1 MGSDVE
7 PKVKGEGEAEDREMT
22 DAPVQEPPGRSVPP
36 QAASPGQQTGSK
48 TVPPSSESDP
58 PPPPSSTSTATSTD
72 PTASTTNPSNTVLET
87 TEKPPEPQKM
97 GPKKKGTAAV
107 KKTPKRLKGGRGR
120 GGGAAAAASKGGG
133 RPKKQAG
140 GASTTTTNHSHQEEE
155 LGGGSD
161 EESDNGPYCICR
173 GPDDHRFMISCDVC
187 EDWFHGECVDIS
199 KDVGENLIE
208 RFVCPNCT
216 DVGRNV
222 VSLFRKMCSHARCV
236 RAARLYGDGEK
247 SAFCSDEHKQLWWE
261 KAVASL
267 PKKSSSAKNGGAR
280 DGLVQEE
287 LMGLLTSDLAGVDP
301 EDGMWRVQTRPFA
314 PPAAG
319 AESPESK
326 NKTLAPGILTDEE
339 VDILKTSAAER
350 YKMGEEVVLCQKML
364 QLLDWANDRR
374 KALVASKHLD
384 DAACGYDHRLDQV
397 GVVGPFANWLA
408 SDEGREVFRAGGL
421 DAGARPAG
429 DDRNICDK
437 KRCKAHQGW
446 FSIHTRD
453 VRYQMKLLAMDA
465 NKRLDK
471 ERLIKQSAAERKLRK
486 DAENNYV
493 QAVLRDGTLGPLK
506 SG

>member
-7 PKVKGEGEAEDREMT
+7 PKVKGEGEAEAEDHEMT
-22 DAPVQEPPGRSVPP
+22 DAPVQEAPSCSVPP
-36 QAASPGQQTGSK
+36 QAASLSQTGSK
-48 TVPPSSESDP
+48 TVPPSSDP
-58 PPPPSSTSTATSTD
+58 DLPPPSSTLAATSTD
-72 PTASTTNPSNTVLET
+72 AAISTTNPSNTILET

-120 GGGAAAAASKGGG
+120 GGGAAAASKGGG
-133 RPKKQAG
+133 RPKKQA
-140 GASTTTTNHSHQEEE
+140 ASTNSHQEE

-216 DVGRNV
+216 DVDRNV
-222 VSLFRKMCSHARCV
+222 VSLFRKICSHAKCV
-236 RAARLYGDGEK
+236 RAARLYGDGDR

-267 PKKSSSAKNGGAR
+267 PKKSSVKNSSAH

-287 LMGLLTSDLAGVDP
+287 LMGLLTSNLAGVDP

-326 NKTLAPGILTDEE
+326 NKTLAPGILTEEE

-374 KALVASKHLD
+374 RALVASKRLD

-408 SDEGREVFRAGGL
+408 SDQGREVFQAGSL
-421 DAGARPAG
+421 DGGA
-429 DDRNICDK
+429 DDDGNICDK

-471 ERLIKQSAAERKLRK
+471 EHLIKQSAAERRLRK

-493 QAVLRDGTLGPLK
+493 QAVLSDGTLGPLK

>member
-1 MGSDVE
+1 MDSDVE
-7 PKVKGEGEAEDREMT
+7 PKVKGDEGEGEDREMT
-22 DAPVQEPPGRSVPP
+22 DAPVQEAPGSQAAP
-36 QAASPGQQTGSK
+36 QAAPQAALPSQTDSK
-48 TVPPSSESDP
+48 AAPPSSDSDLF
-58 PPPPSSTSTATSTD
+58 PSSTLTSTN
-72 PTASTTNPSNTVLET
+72 PTLSATNPSNTILET

-107 KKTPKRLKGGRGR
+107 KKTPKRPKSG
-120 GGGAAAAASKGGG
+120 ASKGG

-140 GASTTTTNHSHQEEE
+140 AASANHQEE

-187 EDWFHGECVDIS
+187 EDWFHGECIDIA

-216 DVGRNV
+216 DVERNV
-222 VSLFRKMCSHARCV
+222 VSLFKKICSYGKCIK
-236 RAARLYGDGEK
+236 AARLYGDGEK

-261 KAVASL
+261 KAIASL
-267 PKKSSSAKNGGAR
+267 PKKSSAKNTQ

-287 LMGLLTSDLAGVDP
+287 LMGLLTSNLAGVDP
-301 EDGMWRVQTRPFA
+301 DDGQWRVQTRPFA
-314 PPAAG
+314 PPPTR

-326 NKTLAPGILTDEE
+326 SKTLAPGILTEEE
-339 VDILKTSAAER
+339 VGILKTSAAER

-374 KALVASKHLD
+374 KSLIASKHFD

-397 GVVGPFANWLA
+397 GVVGPFGNWLS
-408 SDEGREVFRAGGL
+408 SDEAKEVFKAGGL
-421 DAGARPAG
+421 DVGSRLGG
-429 DDRNICDK
+429 DDKNICDK

-465 NKRLDK
+465 NKKLDK

-486 DAENNYV
+486 EAENNFV
-493 QAVLRDGTLGPLK
+493 QAVLPDGTLAPARV
-506 SG
+506 

>member
-22 DAPVQEPPGRSVPP
+22 DAPVQEAPGCSVPP
-36 QAASPGQQTGSK
+36 QAASLSQTGSK
-48 TVPPSSESDP
+48 TVPPSSDSDP
-58 PPPPSSTSTATSTD
+58 PPPSTLTATSTD
-72 PTASTTNPSNTVLET
+72 LTISTTNPSNTILET

-107 KKTPKRLKGGRGR
+107 KKTPKRLKGGGR
-120 GGGAAAAASKGGG
+120 GGGAAASKGGG

-140 GASTTTTNHSHQEEE
+140 GGGGGGASSTNHQEEP
-155 LGGGSD
+155 GGGSD

-216 DVGRNV
+216 DVDRNV
-222 VSLFRKMCSHARCV
+222 VSLFRKICSYAKCV
-236 RAARLYGDGEK
+236 KAARLYGDGEK

-267 PKKSSSAKNGGAR
+267 PKKSSVKNSSAR

-287 LMGLLTSDLAGVDP
+287 LMGLLTSNLAGVDP

-314 PPAAG
+314 PPAVG

-326 NKTLAPGILTDEE
+326 NKTLAPGILTEEE

-408 SDEGREVFRAGGL
+408 SDEGKEVFQAGSL
-421 DAGARPAG
+421 DVGGRLAG

-493 QAVLRDGTLGPLK
+493 QTVLRDGTLGPLK

>member
-1 MGSDVE
+1 MDSDVE
-7 PKVKGEGEAEDREMT
+7 PKVKVDEGQQGEAGDGEMT
-22 DAPVQEPPGRSVPP
+22 DAPVQEAHSSQGPP
-36 QAASPGQQTGSK
+36 QAAHPSQTGSK
-48 TVPPSSESDP
+48 TVPPSSDSDLF
-58 PPPPSSTSTATSTD
+58 PPSNLTSTN
-72 PTASTTNPSNTVLET
+72 PTLTTTTNPTNTILET

-107 KKTPKRLKGGRGR
+107 KKTPKRPRGGGR
-120 GGGAAAAASKGGG
+120 GGGASKGG
-133 RPKKQAG
+133 RLKKPAGGGG
-140 GASTTTTNHSHQEEE
+140 GASTNHQEE

-187 EDWFHGECVDIS
+187 EDWFHGECIDIS

-216 DVGRNV
+216 DVKRNV
-222 VSLFRKMCSHARCV
+222 VSLFKKTCSYAKCIK
-236 RAARLYGDGEK
+236 AARLYGDGEK

-261 KAVASL
+261 KAIASL
-267 PKKSSSAKNGGAR
+267 PKKSSAKNTQ

-287 LMGLLTSDLAGVDP
+287 LMGLLTSNLAGVDP
-301 EDGMWRVQTRPFA
+301 EDGKWRVQTRPFA
-314 PPAAG
+314 PPATG
-319 AESPESK
+319 PESPESK
-326 NKTLAPGILTDEE
+326 NKTLAPGILTTEEE

-374 KALVASKHLD
+374 KSLIASKHFD
-384 DAACGYDHRLDQV
+384 DAACGYDYRLDQV
-397 GVVGPFANWLA
+397 GVVGPFANWLN
-408 SDEGREVFRAGGL
+408 SDEAKEVFKAGNL
-421 DAGARPAG
+421 DVGSRLAG
-429 DDRNICDK
+429 DDKNICDK

-465 NKRLDK
+465 NKKLDK

-486 DAENNYV
+486 EAENNYV
-493 QAVLRDGTLGPLK
+493 QAVLCDGTLGPPK
-506 SG
+506 SE